1 MKENAL
7 ADRQKR
13 KMKRI
18 EDIENQLERAAARYD
33 RLLRIEAVEKERTE
47 RMRRLKTYIGQLL
60 IAGAITAILLQ
71 F

>member
-1 MKENAL
+1 
-7 ADRQKR
+7 
-13 KMKRI
+13 MKRI
-18 EDIENQLERAAARYD
+18 KGIENHLEHADAQYD
-33 RLLRIEAVEKERTE
+33 RFLKIEAIEEERRE